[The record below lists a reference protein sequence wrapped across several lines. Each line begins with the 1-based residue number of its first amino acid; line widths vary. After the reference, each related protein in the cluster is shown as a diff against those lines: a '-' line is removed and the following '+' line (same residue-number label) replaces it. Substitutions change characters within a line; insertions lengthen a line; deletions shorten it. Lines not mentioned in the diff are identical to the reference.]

1 MAVTYQAPPSMEFSR
16 QEYWRGL
23 PFPSPYKYLSDINK
37 EPACNTGDSGSVLG
51 LGRSPGEGNGNPS
64 QYFYLENF
72 MDRGDWWATVHGV
85 AKSWTGLSEKHFH
98 FFFFFILLSTETLP
112 YVKSLLLHVFL
123 RNSQGI
129 SHILSIRVLFYSAQA
144 PTLYHTYL

>member
-1 MAVTYQAPPSMEFSR
+1 
-16 QEYWRGL
+16 
-23 PFPSPYKYLSDINK
+23 
-37 EPACNTGDSGSVLG
+37 
-51 LGRSPGEGNGNPS
+51 
-64 QYFYLENF
+64 

-85 AKSWTGLSEKHFH
+85 AKSWTGPSEKHFH
-98 FFFFFILLSTETLP
+98 FFFFFFILLSTETLP

-144 PTLYHTYL
+144 PTLYYTYLYLIENL

>member
-64 QYFYLENF
+64 QYFCLENF

-85 AKSWTGLSEKHFH
+85 TKSWTGLSEKHFH